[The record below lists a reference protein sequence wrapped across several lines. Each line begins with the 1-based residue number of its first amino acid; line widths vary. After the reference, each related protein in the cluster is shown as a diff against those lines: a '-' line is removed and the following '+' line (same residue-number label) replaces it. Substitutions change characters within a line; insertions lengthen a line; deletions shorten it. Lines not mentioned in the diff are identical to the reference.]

1 MRFRSICVAGTD
13 FCRFQSV
20 STGESSP
27 RLVIER
33 TAVVGKQVAVTVRNA
48 GPLTITA
55 WGVGGFVSYETG
67 EPESVEMSSDGA
79 ITGFLVPEGA
89 SFTLR
94 PFEPGVVLT
103 SDCGVRLRDTPVKAV
118 SLVPTAVVFADGA
131 AVGDERTIKRIF
143 ESRARERRVL
153 RTIFQILSDV
163 EASTRSIDASA
174 SIAAAQARLE
184 AAGQDDEVRDSA
196 FYKNVVQNLTIAS
209 SVFARD
215 PTRLRGQFQ
224 LLVNDA
230 HKRRALQ
237 TSTINRGET
246 RVDSLTGG

>member
-1 MRFRSICVAGTD
+1 MKSHCGFALFVLLGLTFVASKASA
-13 FCRFQSV
+13 QV
-20 STGESSP
+20 SQVPG
-27 RLVIER
+27 LVIER

-55 WGVGGFVSYETG
+55 WGVRGFVSYETG

-103 SDCGVRLRDTPVKAV
+103 SDCGVRLGDTPVKVV

-163 EASTRSIDASA
+163 EASTQSLDASA

-230 HKRRALQ
+230 HKRRALADQ
-237 TSTINRGET
+237 HYQPR
-246 RVDSLTGG
+246 